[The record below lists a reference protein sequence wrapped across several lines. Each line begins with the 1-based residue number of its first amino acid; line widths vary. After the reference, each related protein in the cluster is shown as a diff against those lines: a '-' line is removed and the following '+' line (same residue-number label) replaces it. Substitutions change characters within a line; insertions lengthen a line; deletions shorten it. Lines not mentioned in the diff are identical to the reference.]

1 MCGDK
6 LAPSQ
11 FNNVSRNLLEKT
23 DHPRKQASLDF
34 LRREKA

>member
-11 FNNVSRNLLEKT
+11 FNNVQGMSQKKQ
-23 DHPRKQASLDF
+23 DHPRKQALLDF
-34 LRREKA
+34 LRREKE